1 MHHKPLSIVTN
12 YTSVIYWVFKDN
24 SCVYSRMIP
33 TISAIQVTLN
43 LVILSLV
50 AVWCWYQFKNRHM
63 LTFARKLATLE
74 PTLPILGHILY
85 CLPDLDGK
93 WWCFCSFYLQEIWF
107 PWNDFC
113 LSACSVASTII
124 CINIINTKQEEKVV

>member
-1 MHHKPLSIVTN
+1 MFWCIVSPFLLSQTVLVLLTQF
-12 YTSVIYWVFKDN
+12 FKDN
-24 SCVYSRMIP
+24 SCAYSRMIP

-50 AVWCWYQFKNRHM
+50 AVWSWYQFKNRHM

-93 WWCFCSFYLQEIWF
+93 WYFFFLLSSVNLIPVKWLLFVSMLRCYHYYLYQ
-107 PWNDFC
+107 NH
-113 LSACSVASTII
+113 
-124 CINIINTKQEEKVV
+124 KY